1 MSESVKNKKILV
13 VGLGKSGI
21 AAFTVLFVKGALLS
35 VYDDRDIEKDDPELF
50 MKLRGSSASLYLKG
64 EISDK
69 EPWDMIVL
77 SPGVPP
83 TLPFIENAKKCGIKV
98 IGEVELAYILGQ
110 GRYAAVTGTN
120 GKTTTTTL
128 IGEIFTAAGL
138 KTIVAGNIGTP
149 VVSKAVSADA
159 ETWLVTEVSS
169 FQLES
174 IEKFRPKIA
183 VFLNLTPDH
192 IDRHKSM
199 ESYAEAKAR
208 IFENQSEDDVLIFNA
223 DDELVSSLAERASA
237 RKLPFSRKK
246 TLSAGAYVCDGMLV
260 FKATENED
268 PVAIIRTDE
277 LRIPGAHNLENALAA
292 AAAAFAAGVSLSIT
306 ADVLKS
312 FKGVDN
318 RIEFVAEHDGIRF
331 VNDSKGTNP
340 DAAIKA
346 IEAIS
351 ADGKILLIAG
361 GYDKDSDF
369 SEFVREA
376 KGKVKKFLLL
386 GATAEKIKNAALN
399 EGFSEKDIIM
409 TEGMTEAVRI
419 GFELADDGD
428 TVLLSP
434 ACASWDMYENF
445 EERGAH
451 FREAVAEL
459 ETGKW

>member
-1 MSESVKNKKILV
+1 MKESMKNKRILI

-21 AAFTVLFVKGALLS
+21 AAFTVLFIEGALLS

-50 MKLRGSSASLYLKG
+50 MKLRGSSASLHLKG
-64 EISDK
+64 ELSA
-69 EPWDMIVL
+69 ELSWDMIVL

-83 TLPFIENAKKCGIKV
+83 ALPFIENAKKRGTKV
-98 IGEVELAYILGQ
+98 IGEVELAYLLGQ

-128 IGEIFTAAGL
+128 IGEIFAAAGL

-149 VVSKAVSADA
+149 VVSKAVSADTD
-159 ETWLVTEVSS
+159 TWLVTEVSS
-169 FQLES
+169 FQLET

-199 ESYAEAKAR
+199 GSYAEAKAR
-208 IFENQSEDDVLIFNA
+208 IFENQSEDDVLIYNA
-223 DDELVSSLAERASA
+223 DDELVSLLAEKAPA
-237 RKLPFSRKK
+237 KKLPFSRGK
-246 TLSAGAYVCDGMLV
+246 TLAAGAYICDGMLV
-260 FKATENED
+260 FKASENEN
-268 PVAIIRTDE
+268 PVALIRKDE

-292 AAAAFAAGVSLSIT
+292 AAAAFSAGVSPSVT
-306 ADVLKS
+306 ADVLKN

-318 RIEFVAEHDGIRF
+318 RIEFVSEYEGIRF

-351 ADGKILLIAG
+351 QGGKILLIAG
-361 GYDKDSDF
+361 GYDKDADF
-369 SEFVREA
+369 TEYVRAA

-409 TEGMTEAVRI
+409 TDGMTEAVRI
-419 GFELADDGD
+419 GFELAEDGD

-434 ACASWDMYENF
+434 ACASWDMYKDF
-445 EERGAH
+445 EERGDH
-451 FREAVAEL
+451 FREAVAGL
-459 ETGKW
+459 ETGK